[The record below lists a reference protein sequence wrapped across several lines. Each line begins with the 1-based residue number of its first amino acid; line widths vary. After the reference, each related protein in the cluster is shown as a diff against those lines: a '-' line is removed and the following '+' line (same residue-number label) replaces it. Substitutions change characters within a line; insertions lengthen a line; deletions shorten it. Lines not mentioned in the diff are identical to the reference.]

1 MKWTIA
7 EHNLNAALQRIRLR
21 PTIRLM
27 AKASLPACSKN
38 TITGNTGNPA
48 YLKQFQVS
56 RKSIETEEIHPDTT
70 NGGHNPDR
78 KP

>member
-1 MKWTIA
+1 
-7 EHNLNAALQRIRLR
+7 
-21 PTIRLM
+21 M